1 MLAYTIVGKYL
12 IGILP
17 QEIRENTH
25 PQIFDLHETPQSI
38 IDEFCCQFAI
48 YVSQEPPFL
57 YTPGIAPWDYWR
69 RLLKQ
74 ESASTLAVSP
84 SLFTMMREMLIT
96 VLQILGLKLYSL
108 VPNLMA
114 EERTV
119 SNFMKINTAN
129 QARQKASTIV
139 NMTKIKQHI
148 CRSEIPVCLYLL
160 CR

>member
-12 IGILP
+12 IGILL
-17 QEIRENTH
+17 QEIHENTH
-25 PQIFDLHETPQSI
+25 PQIFDLHKTPQSI
-38 IDEFCCQFAI
+38 IDEFHRQFAI

-57 YTPGIAPWDYWR
+57 YTPGITPWDYWR

-74 ESASTLAVSP
+74 ESASTFTVSP
-84 SLFTMMREMLIT
+84 SLFTMMREMLVT

-114 EERTV
+114 EEHTV

-148 CRSEIPVCLYLL
+148 CHSEIPVCLYLL
-160 CR
+160 YR